1 VTRASRLLVKEQ
13 DCGQF
18 SVCDVHARAV
28 VKQWRC
34 MVNYS
39 LKNLVLE
46 HALEAS

>member
-1 VTRASRLLVKEQ
+1 MGRASRLLVKEQ

-18 SVCDVHARAV
+18 SLCSVHARTV

-34 MVNYS
+34 IVNYS

-46 HALEAS
+46 HARDTS